1 MNHLAK
7 TPTATIGK
15 LRTIFWVSAAV
26 LGLMLASAL
35 VGKQSTPAKEVPA
48 RVEYAGV
55 WREGTHPGISQ
66 ALRQRGIRMCGEYYW
81 RESTIT
87 PGQYMLFCT
96 FSGATWSAYLVWDK
110 SGDVMGP
117 FDTPQD
123 LPLPR
128 K

>member
-7 TPTATIGK
+7 TPDATIGK
-15 LRTIFWVSAAV
+15 LRTIFWTVAAV
-26 LGLMLASAL
+26 LGMIIISAFF
-35 VGKQSTPAKEVPA
+35 GSREPAKEIPP

-55 WREGTHPGISQ
+55 WRDGTHPGITK
-66 ALRQRGIRMCGEYYW
+66 ALNRRGIRMCGEYYW

-87 PGQYMLFCT
+87 PGQFMLLCT
-96 FSGATWSAYLVWDK
+96 FSGTTWSAYLVWEK

-117 FDTPQD
+117 YDAPQD